1 MTEKTIFGMKQQ
13 EDGKKLMAKEIK
25 RTPLV
30 MMPDGK
36 FLRGDEFVSEGVVVD
51 EPPLYEKPPAVED
64 QTSAVKGEDE

>member
-1 MTEKTIFGMKQQ
+1 MMVKNTVGMKVRK
-13 EDGKKLMAKEIK
+13 DGKRLMIKEIK

-51 EPPLYEKPPAVED
+51 EPPLYEKPPVVED
-64 QTSAVKGEDE
+64 QTAAAKGKDE

>member
-1 MTEKTIFGMKQQ
+1 MSGMKVRK
-13 EDGKKLMAKEIK
+13 DGKRLRTKEIK

-51 EPPLYEKPPAVED
+51 EPPLYEKPPVVED
-64 QTSAVKGEDE
+64 QTAAAKGEDE